1 MKTGIYKDLIKASH
15 FSFLLKEENLLP
27 ENTISYNITYIQRVQ
42 TDKAIQKFG
51 TSMTKFV

>member
-1 MKTGIYKDLIKASH
+1 MKAGIDKGLIKASH

-27 ENTISYNITYIQRVQ
+27 ENTISYNITYIHRMH
-42 TDKAIQKFG
+42 TDKTIQKFG